1 MSDLDRLHDFSHP
14 ASFNAGIG
22 GWREQ
27 KVPTELKKYL
37 ETEKEGR
44 PLHTIS
50 GLVYL
55 WVTYRVESGGN
66 DPKAIVTAYC
76 GFHTVKGLLRQVYS

>member
-1 MSDLDRLHDFSHP
+1 MTSLILLP
-14 ASFNAGIG
+14 LAGIG

-27 KVPTELKKYL
+27 KVPTELKSILRLKK
-37 ETEKEGR
+37 ETGA
-44 PLHTIS
+44 LHTIS